1 MSAAPKPGSTL
12 TGQTISG
19 LKWSYLSTVLVFV
32 MQTAVTAVL
41 ARLLTPSEFG
51 VVAMAL
57 VLLRFAQ
64 YFAQMGA
71 GQAVV
76 QKPALS
82 ERDVHAAFTSAALI
96 GLAFCAL
103 IVALAPLATA
113 LFPGTPGVVA
123 VMRVMSL
130 TLVVG
135 GLTATTQGLLR
146 RRFAFRAIALTE
158 IGSYLFGY
166 ALVGLALAFSGFGAW
181 SLVGASL
188 AQGALVVVAYTSFC
202 RRDIGLGLDRGS
214 LKAIYAFGGRV
225 SLIGFAEFM
234 GTNLDTLWSGHYLG
248 PRATGLYT
256 RATSLATVPLL
267 LLVTSLSRVLLPGYS
282 RIQFERER
290 LRSLY
295 LVTLTVVAAIIFPI
309 AWGVAG
315 AAHEVI
321 GALLG
326 PQWTA
331 AVPVLVVL
339 SLAAPFTLLTHFGA
353 MLCEATATLNV
364 KIVISV
370 SRIGW
375 LALFLWLL
383 DGYGI
388 LGIAT
393 AFALSEVLT
402 NVVYLPVMRRLLT
415 VRIGA
420 ILRTHAIGVVAGAVT
435 GLALYGLHAG
445 LSPLGW
451 RPVVILAVQLVV
463 GLLLLLVTVLRVRG
477 GLVWREIR
485 LRLDAAGYGPENE
498 GRPARFFRLLDRLA
512 RPRARRLLGR

>member
-1 MSAAPKPGSTL
+1 VNAAPTPGASL

-19 LKWSYLSTVLVFV
+19 LKWSYLSTVVVFV
-32 MQTAVTAVL
+32 MQTGVIAIL

-76 QKPALS
+76 QKPELS

-96 GLAFCAL
+96 GLVFCLL
-103 IVALAPLATA
+103 IVALAPLATV
-113 LFPGTPGVVA
+113 LFPDTPGVVA
-123 VMRVMSL
+123 VIRVMSL

-146 RRFAFRAIALTE
+146 RRFAFRAIALAE
-158 IGSYLFGY
+158 IGSYLIGY
-166 ALVGLALAFSGFGAW
+166 ALVGVVLAFSGFGAW
-181 SLVGASL
+181 SLVAASL
-188 AQGALVVVAYTSFC
+188 GQGALLVAAYTLYC
-202 RRDIGLGLDRGS
+202 RRDIGLSLDRGS
-214 LKAIYAFGGRV
+214 LKAIYSFGGRV
-225 SLIGFAEFM
+225 SLIGFAEFL

-248 PRATGLYT
+248 SRATGLYT

-295 LVTLTVVAAIIFPI
+295 LATLTVVAAIIIPI

-321 GALLG
+321 ATLLG

-331 AVPVLVVL
+331 AVPVLAVL

-364 KIVISV
+364 KIVISLA
-370 SRIGW
+370 RIAW
-375 LALFLWLL
+375 LALFLLLL

-388 LGIAT
+388 VGIAT
-393 AFALSEVLT
+393 AFAISEFLT
-402 NVVYLPVMRRLLT
+402 NLVYLPVMRRLLT
-415 VRIGA
+415 VGIGT
-420 ILRTHAIGVVAGAVT
+420 ILRSQTIGLVAGAITGVT
-435 GLALYGLHAG
+435 LYGLHAG
-445 LSPLGW
+445 LTRVGLSAP
-451 RPVVILAVQLVV
+451 VILAVQVVV
-463 GLLLLLVTVLRVRG
+463 GGLFLLVTVVRPRG

-485 LRLDAAGYGPENE
+485 LRLDAAGYGAQNT
-498 GRPARFFRLLDRLA
+498 GAAARLFRMLDALA
-512 RPRARRLLGR
+512 SHRG